1 MPGFDGGRTRCGFR
15 SRVEYF
21 VFCLFKLWQADSG
34 GKRTASSD
42 PLNLITETVKTEGV
56 MQKENRPLTYDERK
70 AAEAAFR
77 GAPFDPQLSE
87 SARKVYLGISSA
99 IANRRNEAFQEF
111 DQSQPA
117 IMAKRASTELQT
129 RPRAKSTFW

>member
-1 MPGFDGGRTRCGFR
+1 
-15 SRVEYF
+15 
-21 VFCLFKLWQADSG
+21 
-34 GKRTASSD
+34 
-42 PLNLITETVKTEGV
+42 

-99 IANRRNEAFQEF
+99 MANRRNEAFQGF
-111 DQSQPA
+111 DQTQPA
-117 IMAKRASTELQT
+117 IMDKRASMKSQA

>member
-1 MPGFDGGRTRCGFR
+1 
-15 SRVEYF
+15 
-21 VFCLFKLWQADSG
+21 
-34 GKRTASSD
+34 
-42 PLNLITETVKTEGV
+42 
-56 MQKENRPLTYDERK
+56 MQQQNRPLTYDERK

-99 IANRRNEAFQEF
+99 MANKRNEAFQEF
-111 DQSQPA
+111 DLSQPST
-117 IMAKRASTELQT
+117 MAKRAPTESQA

>member
-1 MPGFDGGRTRCGFR
+1 
-15 SRVEYF
+15 
-21 VFCLFKLWQADSG
+21 
-34 GKRTASSD
+34 
-42 PLNLITETVKTEGV
+42 
-56 MQKENRPLTYDERK
+56 MQEPNRPLTYDEKK

-99 IANRRNEAFQEF
+99 MANKRNEAFQEI
-111 DQSQPA
+111 DLSQLW
-117 IMAKRASTELQT
+117 IKSKRVSTELPT

>member
-1 MPGFDGGRTRCGFR
+1 
-15 SRVEYF
+15 
-21 VFCLFKLWQADSG
+21 
-34 GKRTASSD
+34 
-42 PLNLITETVKTEGV
+42 
-56 MQKENRPLTYDERK
+56 MQKENRPLSYDERK

-77 GAPFDPQLSE
+77 GTPFDPQLSE

-99 IANRRNEAFQEF
+99 MANKRNEAFQEF

-117 IMAKRASTELQT
+117 TMAKRASKESQA